1 MSRIAVIGAGAWGT
15 ALAIVLGRSGTHH
28 VQKEVRHEVRLWA
41 NEPEVT
47 ESIASNRIN
56 ERFLP
61 GFILPESIAAT
72 SDLNSALDAAEIVV
86 SVMPSQ
92 HCRALFE
99 RMAPALRPETLFVSC
114 TKGLEDGTLL
124 RMTEVIGDVL
134 GRRKF
139 TPRMSALSGPSFA
152 REVRS
157 EEHTSELQ

>member
-1 MSRIAVIGAGAWGT
+1 M
-15 ALAIVLGRSGTHH
+15 
-28 VQKEVRHEVRLWA
+28 
-41 NEPEVT
+41 
-47 ESIASNRIN
+47 N

-72 SDLNSALDAAEIVV
+72 SDLNTALDAAEIVV

-99 RMAPALRPETLFVSC
+99 RMAAALRPETLFVSC

-134 GRRKF
+134 GSRNF
-139 TPRMSALSGPSFA
+139 NPRVAALSGPSFA
-152 REVRS
+152 KEVARGDPTAVTVASVDREVTRS
-157 EEHTSELQ
+157 QCSKHSTIPGFASIPTTT